1 MNVLFIGNAEAIG
14 DRNRQLFPRDGE
26 FLELA
31 GG

>member
-1 MNVLFIGNAEAIG
+1 MNIPFIGNAEAIG
-14 DRNRQLFPRDGE
+14 NRNRQLFPRNGE